1 MTWSAEATAAG
12 AALRQRR
19 EELGLSLEQAAAQL
33 NLKAV
38 VISQLESGQW
48 DQQVAPTFIRGYL
61 RHYVR
66 LLKLDETEM
75 LAQFDQQLAD
85 LPQAALL
92 HSFSNK
98 ASRDAA
104 ESRFMLATYFLL
116 VLLIGLSLVWFW
128 QTHMLNEQ
136 PVALLPESEAVTAVA
151 PRLTEKPAL
160 IINASDTTSAE
171 LPVAEAGLNADAATP
186 GSETGPDTQP
196 NTSAAPAAVTPAV
209 PVAIQVDP
217 STRVDE
223 TVATTNSA
231 QPGASPEVDAG
242 RDSNS
247 NVAAAVVNPA
257 AVPANAAAATTAP
270 QSQQDVVTVGVS
282 DDTATVQLNL
292 QFSAPCWLAV
302 TDANGRRL
310 AYSMQK
316 GGQSLTLSGTPPL
329 KVTFGDPTAVTASLS
344 GKAIDLS
351 GYKQGQVVRL
361 TLTGSE

>member
-1 MTWSAEATAAG
+1 MSWSAEATGAG
-12 AALRQRR
+12 AVLRQRR

-66 LLKLDETEM
+66 LLKLDEAEM

-85 LPQAALL
+85 LPQATLL
-92 HSFSNK
+92 HSFSNR
-98 ASRDAA
+98 ARRDAA

-151 PRLTEKPAL
+151 PRVAEKPAL

-171 LPVAEAGLNADAATP
+171 LTAAAAGLSADAATP
-186 GSETGPDTQP
+186 GVETGPGTIP
-196 NTSAAPAAVTPAV
+196 NASAASVAVTPAA
-209 PVAIQVDP
+209 PVAIQVDTN
-217 STRVDE
+217 TRADE
-223 TVATTNSA
+223 AVATVNSA
-231 QPGASPEVDAG
+231 LQGAGTEVVAG
-242 RDSNS
+242 RESNTD
-247 NVAAAVVNPA
+247 VAAAVVNPA
-257 AVPANAAAATTAP
+257 AVPANTAAADVAP
-270 QSQQDVVTVGVS
+270 QSQQDLATAGVPG
-282 DDTATVQLNL
+282 DTTTVQLNL

-302 TDANGRRL
+302 TDANGKRL
-310 AYSMQK
+310 AYSMQN
-316 GGQSLTLSGTPPL
+316 GGQSLTLTGTPPL